1 MVPKDDWKI
10 DVVRGVLI
18 TIDLQRTFL
27 EPDSPVK
34 CPEAMNFIPQ
44 VNHLA
49 ALCRRVRIPVVH
61 VRHVLRADLSDIGIM
76 QEIRPRTDSQYEYLE
91 GRLGTEF
98 YAKLDVAESD
108 YVVNKVRYSAFISGS
123 SSLEP
128 LLQGLR
134 RDVLIICGVA
144 TDVCVGT
151 TVSDGMM
158 IGYRVIL
165 IGDLTD
171 TVSEERQKVALEV
184 INQHFAK
191 VITFDDAE
199 KQLETIVTAF
209 GK

>member
-10 DVVRGVLI
+10 DAVRSVLI

-34 CPEAMNFIPQ
+34 CPEAMNFISQ

-61 VRHVLRADLSDIGIM
+61 VRHVLRDDLSDIGIM
-76 QEIRPRTDSQYEYLE
+76 QEIRPRTDSKYEYLE
-91 GRLGTEF
+91 GRVGTEF
-98 YAKLDVAESD
+98 YEKLDVAGSD

-128 LLQGLR
+128 LLRGLS

-158 IGYRVIL
+158 IGYRVL
-165 IGDLTD
+165 LVGDLTD

-191 VITFDDAE
+191 VITFSDAE
-199 KQLETIVTAF
+199 KQLETIVTAH
-209 GK
+209 